1 MTRCD
6 YGDVVLVPFPFTD
19 QTATKRRPAVVISS
33 AAYHRERSDVIILAV
48 TSHASDGLGFA
59 EEPVSAWR
67 AAGLI
72 RPSLFKPVVATLL
85 QGRILRALGA
95 LSAAD
100 RVRLGGIL
108 RQVLGA

>member
-1 MTRCD
+1 MTLCE

-19 QTATKRRPAVVISS
+19 QSTTKRRPAVVISS

-48 TSHASDGLGFA
+48 TSRAGGGLGFA
-59 EEPVSAWR
+59 EEPVSDWR

-95 LSAAD
+95 LSADD
-100 RVRLGGIL
+100 RVRLGGVV
-108 RQVLGA
+108 RQMFGA